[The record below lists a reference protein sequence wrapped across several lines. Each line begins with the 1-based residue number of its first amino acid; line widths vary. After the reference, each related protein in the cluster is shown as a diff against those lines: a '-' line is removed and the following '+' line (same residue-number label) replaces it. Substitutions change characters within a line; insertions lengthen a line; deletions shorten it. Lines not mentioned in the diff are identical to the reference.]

1 MVLLGF
7 WEENW
12 NRTFLFL
19 LANDVFIP
27 FPKSSRGYFTGWI
40 LESTRGRQSK
50 RNCVVFGQGMMFFP
64 EFQQRERVGETERF
78 IGAHFLVSLNDP
90 RPKETRGLI
99 SLENPTSFTYSPMLL
114 HVHSLYTIY
123 TVKSQQQEGDLC
135 DEKLKAIFD
144 GKEKIGFLEIGKL
157 LTRHF
162 VKTDWPLLL
171 YLALGFPTKNELA
184 PVILNLTLFN
194 VCLCLHFVFR
204 AELAGVG
211 LGKVLA
217 TLTTG
222 NGRDEGALVSYSLWS
237 SVIFNG
243 V

>member
-19 LANDVFIP
+19 LANDVFIT
-27 FPKSSRGYFTGWI
+27 FPKSSRGYFTSWI

-50 RNCVVFGQGMMFFP
+50 RNYGMMFFT

-78 IGAHFLVSLNDP
+78 I
-90 RPKETRGLI
+90 E
-99 SLENPTSFTYSPMLL
+99 
-114 HVHSLYTIY
+114 
-123 TVKSQQQEGDLC
+123 SQQQEGDLC

-194 VCLCLHFVFR
+194 VCSCLHFVFR

-217 TLTTG
+217 TL
-222 NGRDEGALVSYSLWS
+222 V
-237 SVIFNG
+237 
-243 V
+243 

>member
-1 MVLLGF
+1 MPA
-7 WEENW
+7 E
-12 NRTFLFL
+12 
-19 LANDVFIP
+19 
-27 FPKSSRGYFTGWI
+27 
-40 LESTRGRQSK
+40 
-50 RNCVVFGQGMMFFP
+50 
-64 EFQQRERVGETERF
+64 
-78 IGAHFLVSLNDP
+78 
-90 RPKETRGLI
+90 
-99 SLENPTSFTYSPMLL
+99 
-114 HVHSLYTIY
+114 
-123 TVKSQQQEGDLC
+123 SQQQEGDLC

-194 VCLCLHFVFR
+194 VCSCLHFVFR

-217 TLTTG
+217 TL
-222 NGRDEGALVSYSLWS
+222 V
-237 SVIFNG
+237 
-243 V
+243 